1 MESKTHASPSYPG
14 ARGVMKEHSIKK
26 LADLNISKSNIETLV
41 KNTHQNAIKY
51 LTYLVLNKIKL
62 TYEQAPVLPPP

>member
-1 MESKTHASPSYPG
+1 
-14 ARGVMKEHSIKK
+14 MKEHSIKK